1 MSLLTKD
8 DLSRQSPFAWAC
20 LGVLAGVIAAFWFLD
35 KHQAAYGTIAAL
47 VGCLGLILPPR
58 ERMTALPWRI
68 RRLPRQMD
76 AVPVLA
82 TLLSG
87 PGYGVNWFYGA
98 NPYDEV
104 VHLVSGLLAGAVVG
118 SLLAVDGSPRKATQ
132 LALLGASIGIALGI
146 SWEIFEW
153 ATGLIGDWTDT
164 WTDIALTAFGLMLGT
179 TYWGRQLQGGSPL
192 HQQTMDAMGND

>member
-8 DLSRQSPFAWAC
+8 DLSQQSPFAWAC
-20 LGVLAGVIAAFWFLD
+20 LAVLVGVIAIFWSID
-35 KHQAAYGTIAAL
+35 KHQAAYGTFAAL

-58 ERMTALPWRI
+58 ERMNVLPWRI
-68 RRLPRQMD
+68 RKLRRQLD

-82 TLLSG
+82 TLLSS

-118 SLLAVDGSPRKATQ
+118 SLLAADGRTRKVRQ
-132 LALLGASIGIALGI
+132 LALLGAGFGIALGT

-164 WTDIALTAFGLMLGT
+164 WTDIALTASGLMLGAA
-179 TYWGRQLQGGSPL
+179 YWGRQSS
-192 HQQTMDAMGND
+192 DAFPTRTLDALGHD

>member
-20 LGVLAGVIAAFWFLD
+20 LVVLAGVIVAFWFLD
-35 KHQAAYGTIAAL
+35 KHQAAYGTVAAM

-58 ERMTALPWRI
+58 ERMPALPWRI
-68 RRLPRQMD
+68 RRLPRQLD

-82 TLLSG
+82 TLLSS

-104 VHLVSGLLAGAVVG
+104 VHLVSGLLAGAVLG
-118 SLLAVDGSPRKATQ
+118 SLLAADGRRRKATW
-132 LALLGASIGIALGI
+132 LALLGAGGGIALGT

-153 ATGLIGDWTDT
+153 AMGLIGDWTDT
-164 WTDIALTAFGLMLGT
+164 WTDVALTACGLMLGT
-179 TYWGRQLQGGSPL
+179 VYQGRQRHGIAPSFPETL
-192 HQQTMDAMGND
+192 DALGND

>member
-8 DLSRQSPFAWAC
+8 DLSRQSPSAWAC
-20 LGVLAGVIAAFWFLD
+20 LGILVGVIIAFWLLD
-35 KHQAAYGTIAAL
+35 KRQAAYGTLAAL

-68 RRLPRQMD
+68 RRLPRQLD

-82 TLLSG
+82 TLLSS

-104 VHLVSGLLAGAVVG
+104 VHLISGLLAGAVVG
-118 SLLAVDGSPRKATQ
+118 SLLAVDGRPRKAIR
-132 LALLGASIGIALGI
+132 LALLGTGCGIALGT

-164 WTDIALTAFGLMLGT
+164 WTDIALTASGLMLGT
-179 TYWGRQLQGGSPL
+179 AFWGRQRQGGPL
-192 HQQTMDAMGND
+192 PLRRSMDAMGSD